1 MHVLDAIKAGDLGQI
16 KHSKTL
22 FKMDKGIQTKL
33 KEYYFYLVKD
43 TTRNLG
49 FYRFLTI
56 LIGVPHC
63 GVNVHSCGV
72 TGFNI
77 SGPVL
82 LAQDP
87 SLHHAAVLCTNC
99 LPLPTVEV
107 TNKIHR
113 SGCAV

>member
-77 SGPVL
+77 
-82 LAQDP
+82 
-87 SLHHAAVLCTNC
+87 
-99 LPLPTVEV
+99 
-107 TNKIHR
+107 
-113 SGCAV
+113 